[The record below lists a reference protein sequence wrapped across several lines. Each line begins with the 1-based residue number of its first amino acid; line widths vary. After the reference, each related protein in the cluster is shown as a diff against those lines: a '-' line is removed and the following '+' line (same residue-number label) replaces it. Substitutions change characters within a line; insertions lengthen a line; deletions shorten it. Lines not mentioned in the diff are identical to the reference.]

1 MQALYLLTL
10 EAIAETTADSNSY
23 GFRYFRACRDAIA
36 QCFCSLA
43 KSYSPQWLLDAD
55 IKACFDEISHK
66 WLLENIPMD
75 KRMLQQWL
83 KCGYYFQDSKLF
95 PTNAGTP
102 QGGILSP
109 TLANMTLDG
118 LEAVIKKSCPP
129 RRKVNFIRY
138 ADDCSRRRTR
148 RFSGKR
154 AKNVHKLHKRRRQPL
169 QSRACRGRL

>member
-95 PTNAGTP
+95 PANAGTP

-129 RRKVNFIRY
+129 
-138 ADDCSRRRTR
+138 
-148 RFSGKR
+148 
-154 AKNVHKLHKRRRQPL
+154 P
-169 QSRACRGRL
+169 